1 MASSSCDTKRCAEG
15 SIFGAALAGK
25 EFRAQSPLPPPS
37 CFWWLLGHA
46 ARKSDPSCRYI
57 GGDGWR
63 DVLMV
68 GLGRVGIL
76 RIRRMM
82 GNNAVRND
90 GVEDE
95 LTCSWSHLD
104 TVDDADQCRQDQT
117 VQELRDTVGASPHST
132 FSIRRKS
139 IERLK
144 TV

>member
-1 MASSSCDTKRCAEG
+1 
-15 SIFGAALAGK
+15 
-25 EFRAQSPLPPPS
+25 
-37 CFWWLLGHA
+37 
-46 ARKSDPSCRYI
+46 
-57 GGDGWR
+57 
-63 DVLMV
+63 MV
-68 GLGRVGIL
+68 GLGQVGFL